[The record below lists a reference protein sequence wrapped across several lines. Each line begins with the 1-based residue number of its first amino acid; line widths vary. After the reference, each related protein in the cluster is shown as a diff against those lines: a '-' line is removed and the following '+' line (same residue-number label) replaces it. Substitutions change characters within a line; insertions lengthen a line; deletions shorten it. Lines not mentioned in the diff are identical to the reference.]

1 MNDLRE
7 VCKILAP
14 KMKQKIISRILARYE
29 MLKDKVTKQGKPYNT
44 KYLDELLQ
52 LAQTVKMVPLIE
64 NTILRLRETSKNEPT
79 SIHQFVGSTV
89 PKELE
94 WCVAE
99 KRLARLGQW
108 ATMFLDSL
116 MDFHII
122 EKSNVRIEAKVK
134 NGNELRFMDGYYL
147 NRQALVQDY
156 DCEGIT
162 QPNKKPRLTHRV
174 LGTIWAK
181 DGNELDHNDTILNII
196 NSTPLTF
203 NQDVMEKLG
212 YEFSLSEPDKKDKK
226 DWDSV
231 KFPVYEDWVEAREKA
246 HKAYIS
252 KLPEYIKGESG
263 VVYNTYAPDSRGRLY
278 PTNDTG
284 NFVGIK
290 YIRAVIQSAEPDK
303 IELE

>member
-7 VCKILAP
+7 VCKVLAP
-14 KMKQKIISRILARYE
+14 KIRTKIISRIMARYE
-29 MLKDKVTKQGKPYNT
+29 MLKGKVTKQGKPYST
-44 KYLDELLQ
+44 QYLDELLQ

-64 NTILRLRETSKNEPT
+64 NTILRLRETSKDEPT

-94 WCVAE
+94 CCIAE
-99 KRLARLGQW
+99 RRLARLGQW

-122 EKSNVRIEAKVK
+122 EKSDIKIEAKAK
-134 NGNELRFMDGYYL
+134 NGNEPRLMDGYYL

-162 QPNKKPRLTHRV
+162 QPNKKPRMTHRV
-174 LGTIWAK
+174 LGTICAK
-181 DGNELDHNDTILNII
+181 NCNELDHNDIALELLN
-196 NSTPLTF
+196 NTPLTF
-203 NQDVMEKLG
+203 NQDVMKKLK
-212 YEFSLSEPDKKDKK
+212 YEFKLSEPDKD
-226 DWDSV
+226 DWDSA

-252 KLPEYIKGESG
+252 KLPEYIKGEESG

>member
-1 MNDLRE
+1 MNDLKQ
-7 VCKILAP
+7 VCKVLAP
-14 KMKQKIISRILARYE
+14 KVKAKIITRIMARYE
-29 MLKDKVTKQGKPYNT
+29 VLKGKVTKQGKPYNT
-44 KYLDELLQ
+44 QYLNELLQ
-52 LAQTVKMVPLIE
+52 LAHTVNLIPLIE
-64 NTILRLRETSKNEPT
+64 NTILRLRETSKEEPT
-79 SIHQFVGSTV
+79 SIHTFVGSTV

-94 WCVAE
+94 YCTV
-99 KRLARLGQW
+99 KGRLARLGQW

-116 MDFHII
+116 VDFHII
-122 EKSNVRIEAKVK
+122 EKSNIKIEATK
-134 NGNELRFMDGYYL
+134 NGNEHRFMDGYYL
-147 NRQALVQDY
+147 NRQALVQGY

-162 QPNKKPRLTHRV
+162 QPNKKPKMSHRV

-181 DGNELDHNDTILNII
+181 DGNTLDHNDIALDLL

-212 YEFSLSEPDKKDKK
+212 YEFKLSEPDMD
-226 DWDSV
+226 DWDST
-231 KFPVYEDWVEAREKA
+231 KFPEYKDWVEAREKA

-252 KLPEYIKGESG
+252 KLPEYIKGEESG

>member
-1 MNDLRE
+1 MNDLKQ
-7 VCKILAP
+7 VCKVLAP
-14 KMKQKIISRILARYE
+14 KMKAKIISRIMARYE
-29 MLKDKVTKQGKPYNT
+29 ILKGKVTKQGKPYST
-44 KYLDELLQ
+44 VYLDELLQ
-52 LAQTVKMVPLIE
+52 LAQTVKLSPLIE
-64 NTILRLRETSKNEPT
+64 NTILRLRETSKEKPT

-94 WCVAE
+94 YCVTE

-108 ATMFLDSL
+108 ATMFLDA
-116 MDFHII
+116 MADFNII
-122 EKSNVRIEAKVK
+122 KKSDVKIEAKAK
-134 NGNELRFMDGYYL
+134 NSNSNEPRLMDGYYL
-147 NRQALVQDY
+147 NRQALVQGY

-162 QPNKKPRLTHRV
+162 QPNKKPKMSHRV

-181 DGNELDHNDTILNII
+181 DGNTLDHNDIALNLL
-196 NSTPLTF
+196 NNTPLTF
-203 NQDVMEKLG
+203 NQDVMERLG
-212 YEFSLSEPDKKDKK
+212 YEFKLSEPDKD

-263 VVYNTYAPDSRGRLY
+263 VVYNTYAPESRGRLY

-284 NFVGIK
+284 NFVGSK
-290 YIRAVIQSAEPDK
+290 YVRAVIQSAEPDK

>member
-7 VCKILAP
+7 VCRIIAP
-14 KMKQKIISRILARYE
+14 KIRAKIISRITARYE
-29 MLKDKVTKQGKPYNT
+29 ILKNKVTKQGKPYNT
-44 KYLDELLQ
+44 NYLNELLQ
-52 LAQTVKMVPLIE
+52 LAQIVKLVPLIE
-64 NTILRLRETSKNEPT
+64 NTILRLRETTEKEPA

-94 WCVAE
+94 WCITE
-99 KRLARLGQW
+99 KKLARLGQW
-108 ATMFLDSL
+108 ATMFLDAL
-116 MDFHII
+116 RDFHII
-122 EKSNVRIEAKVK
+122 EKSNVKIEAKNS
-134 NGNELRFMDGYYL
+134 NGKFMDGYYL

-162 QPNKKPRLTHRV
+162 QPNKKPSHTHRV

-181 DGNELDHNDTILNII
+181 NGNELDHNDIALSLI

-203 NQDVMEKLG
+203 NQDVMQKLG
-212 YEFSLSEPDKKDKK
+212 YEFKLSEPDMD

-231 KFPVYEDWVEAREKA
+231 KFPEYKDWVEAREKA

-252 KLPEYIKGESG
+252 KLPEYIREESG

>member
-7 VCKILAP
+7 VCKVLAP
-14 KMKQKIISRILARYE
+14 KIKAKIISRIMARYE
-29 MLKDKVTKQGKPYNT
+29 MIKNKVTKQGKPYST

-52 LAQTVKMVPLIE
+52 LAQIVKLEPLIE
-64 NTILRLRETSKNEPT
+64 NTILRLRETSKEEPT

-94 WCVAE
+94 WCVEE

-108 ATMFLDSL
+108 ATIFLDTL
-116 MDFHII
+116 KDFHII
-122 EKSNVRIEAKVK
+122 EKSNVKIEAKAK
-134 NGNELRFMDGYYL
+134 NGNEPRLMDGYYL

-162 QPNKKPRLTHRV
+162 QPNKKPRMTHRV

-181 DGNELDHNDTILNII
+181 NGNELDHNDIALSLI

-212 YEFSLSEPDKKDKK
+212 YEFKLSEPDMD
-226 DWDSV
+226 DWDST
-231 KFPVYEDWVEAREKA
+231 KFPEYKDWVEAREKA

-252 KLPEYIKGESG
+252 KLPEYIREESG

>member
-1 MNDLRE
+1 MNDLKE
-7 VCKILAP
+7 VCKIITP
-14 KMKQKIISRILARYE
+14 KIKQKIISRIMARYE
-29 MLKDKVTKQGKPYNT
+29 ILKGKVTKQGKPYST
-44 KYLDELLQ
+44 QYLDELLQ
-52 LAQTVKMVPLIE
+52 LAQTVKLSPLIE
-64 NTILRLRETSKNEPT
+64 NIILRLRETTKEKPT

-94 WCVAE
+94 YCTV
-99 KRLARLGQW
+99 KGRLARLGQW
-108 ATMFLDSL
+108 ATMLLDTL
-116 MDFHII
+116 IDFHII
-122 EKSNVRIEAKVK
+122 EKSNVKIEAK
-134 NGNELRFMDGYYL
+134 NSNNEPRLMDGYYL
-147 NRQALVQDY
+147 NRQALVRDY

-162 QPNKKPRLTHRV
+162 QPNKKPKLTHRV

-181 DGNELDHNDTILNII
+181 NGNELDHNDIALNLL
-196 NSTPLTF
+196 NNTPLTF

-212 YEFSLSEPDKKDKK
+212 YEFKLSEPDKD
-226 DWDSV
+226 DWDSA

-252 KLPEYIKGESG
+252 KLPEYIREESG

>member
-1 MNDLRE
+1 MNDLKQ

-14 KMKQKIISRILARYE
+14 KIKTKIISRITARYE
-29 MLKDKVTKQGKPYNT
+29 VLKGKVTKQGKPYNT
-44 KYLDELLQ
+44 QYLNELLQ
-52 LAQTVKMVPLIE
+52 LAQIVKLEPLIE
-64 NTILRLRETSKNEPT
+64 NTILRLRETTKEEPT

-94 WCVAE
+94 YCVAE

-108 ATMFLDSL
+108 ATVFLDAL
-116 MDFHII
+116 VDFHII
-122 EKSNVRIEAKVK
+122 EKSDVKIEATK
-134 NGNELRFMDGYYL
+134 NGNGNQRFMDGYYL
-147 NRQALVQDY
+147 NRQALVQGY

-162 QPNKKPRLTHRV
+162 QPNKKPRMSHRV

-181 DGNELDHNDTILNII
+181 NGNELDHNDIALDLL

-212 YEFSLSEPDKKDKK
+212 YEFKLSEPDMD
-226 DWDSV
+226 DWDSA
-231 KFPVYEDWVEAREKA
+231 KFPEYKDWVEAREKA

-252 KLPEYIKGESG
+252 KLPEYIREESG

>member
-7 VCKILAP
+7 VCKVLAP
-14 KMKQKIISRILARYE
+14 KIKEKIISRIMARYE
-29 MLKDKVTKQGKPYNT
+29 VLKGKVTKQGKPYST
-44 KYLDELLQ
+44 QYLVELIVI
-52 LAQTVKMVPLIE
+52 AQTVKMVPLIE
-64 NTILRLRETSKNEPT
+64 NTILRLRETSKDEPT

-108 ATMFLDSL
+108 ATIFLDAL

-122 EKSNVRIEAKVK
+122 EKSNIKIEAKAK
-134 NGNELRFMDGYYL
+134 NGSEPRFMDGYYL
-147 NRQALVQDY
+147 NRQALIQNY

-174 LGTIWAK
+174 LGTIWAR
-181 DGNELDHNDTILNII
+181 DGNELDHNDIALNLV
-196 NSTPLTF
+196 NGTPLTF
-203 NQDVMEKLG
+203 NQDVMEKLN
-212 YEFSLSEPDKKDKK
+212 YEFSLSEPDKKD
-226 DWDSV
+226 WDSM

-246 HKAYIS
+246 HNAYIS
-252 KLPEYIKGESG
+252 KLPEYIREESG
-263 VVYNTYAPDSRGRLY
+263 IVYNTYAPDSRGRLY

>member
-1 MNDLRE
+1 MNDLKE

-14 KMKQKIISRILARYE
+14 KIKTKIISRIMARYE
-29 MLKDKVTKQGKPYNT
+29 VLKGKVTKQGKPYST
-44 KYLDELLQ
+44 QYLDELLQ
-52 LAQTVKMVPLIE
+52 LAQTVKLSPLIE
-64 NTILRLRETSKNEPT
+64 NCILRLRETSKEKPT

-94 WCVAE
+94 YCTV
-99 KRLARLGQW
+99 KGRLARLGQW
-108 ATMFLDSL
+108 ATIFLDA
-116 MDFHII
+116 MADFNII
-122 EKSNVRIEAKVK
+122 KKSDIKIEAKAK
-134 NGNELRFMDGYYL
+134 NSNNEPRLMDGYYL

-181 DGNELDHNDTILNII
+181 DGNELDHNDIALNLI

-203 NQDVMEKLG
+203 NQDVMEKLN
-212 YEFSLSEPDKKDKK
+212 YEFSLSEPDKK

-252 KLPEYIKGESG
+252 KLPEYIKEESG

>member
-7 VCKILAP
+7 VCKVLAP
-14 KMKQKIISRILARYE
+14 KIKEKIISRIMARYE
-29 MLKDKVTKQGKPYNT
+29 VLKGKVTKQGKPYST
-44 KYLDELLQ
+44 QYLVELIVI
-52 LAQTVKMVPLIE
+52 AQTVKMVPLIE
-64 NTILRLRETSKNEPT
+64 NTILRLRETSKDEPT

-108 ATMFLDSL
+108 ATIFLDAL

-122 EKSNVRIEAKVK
+122 EKSNIKIEAKAK
-134 NGNELRFMDGYYL
+134 GSEPRFMDGYYL
-147 NRQALVQDY
+147 NRQALIQNY

-174 LGTIWAK
+174 LGTIWAR
-181 DGNELDHNDTILNII
+181 DGNELDHNDIALNLV
-196 NSTPLTF
+196 NGTPLTF
-203 NQDVMEKLG
+203 NQDVLEKLN
-212 YEFSLSEPDKKDKK
+212 YEFSLSEPDKK

-246 HKAYIS
+246 HNAYIS
-252 KLPEYIKGESG
+252 KLPEYIREESG
-263 VVYNTYAPDSRGRLY
+263 IVYNTYAPDSRGRLY

>member
-1 MNDLRE
+1 MNDLKQ
-7 VCKILAP
+7 VCKVLAP
-14 KMKQKIISRILARYE
+14 KVKAKIVTRIMARYE
-29 MLKDKVTKQGKPYNT
+29 MLKGKVTKQGKPYST
-44 KYLDELLQ
+44 QYLDELLQ
-52 LAQTVKMVPLIE
+52 LAQTVKLSPLIE
-64 NTILRLRETSKNEPT
+64 NIILRLRETTKEKPT

-94 WCVAE
+94 YCTV
-99 KRLARLGQW
+99 KGRLARLGQW
-108 ATMFLDSL
+108 ATMLLDTL
-116 MDFHII
+116 IDFHII
-122 EKSNVRIEAKVK
+122 EKSNVKIEAK
-134 NGNELRFMDGYYL
+134 NSNSNEPRLMDGYYL
-147 NRQALVQDY
+147 NRQALVRDY

-162 QPNKKPRLTHRV
+162 QPNKKPKLTHRV

-181 DGNELDHNDTILNII
+181 NGNELDHNDIALNLL
-196 NSTPLTF
+196 NNTPLTF

-212 YEFSLSEPDKKDKK
+212 YEFKLSEPDKD
-226 DWDSV
+226 DWDSA
-231 KFPVYEDWVEAREKA
+231 KFPEYKDWVEAREKA

-290 YIRAVIQSAEPDK
+290 YVRAVIQSAEPDK

>member
-1 MNDLRE
+1 MNDLKQ
-7 VCKILAP
+7 VCKVLAP
-14 KMKQKIISRILARYE
+14 KVKAKIVTRIMARYE
-29 MLKDKVTKQGKPYNT
+29 MLKGKVTKQGKPYST
-44 KYLDELLQ
+44 QYLDELLQ
-52 LAQTVKMVPLIE
+52 LAQTVKLSPLIE
-64 NTILRLRETSKNEPT
+64 NIILRLRETTKEKPT

-94 WCVAE
+94 YCTV
-99 KRLARLGQW
+99 KGRLARLGQW
-108 ATMFLDSL
+108 ATMLLDSL

-122 EKSNVRIEAKVK
+122 EKSDIKIEAKDK
-134 NGNELRFMDGYYL
+134 NSNNEPRLMDGYYL
-147 NRQALVQDY
+147 NRQALVRDY

-162 QPNKKPRLTHRV
+162 QPNKKPKLTHRV

-181 DGNELDHNDTILNII
+181 NGNELDHNDIALNLL
-196 NSTPLTF
+196 NNTPLTF

-212 YEFSLSEPDKKDKK
+212 YEFKLSEPDKD
-226 DWDSV
+226 DWDSA

-252 KLPEYIKGESG
+252 KLPEYIREESG

>member
-1 MNDLRE
+1 MNDLKE
-7 VCKILAP
+7 VCKVLAP
-14 KMKQKIISRILARYE
+14 KFKAKIVSRIMARYE
-29 MLKDKVTKQGKPYNT
+29 VLKGKVTKQGKPYST
-44 KYLDELLQ
+44 QYLSELLQ
-52 LAQTVKMVPLIE
+52 LAQIVKITPLIE
-64 NTILRLRETSKNEPT
+64 NTILRLRETSKEKPA
-79 SIHQFVGSTV
+79 SIHQFIGSTV

-94 WCVAE
+94 YCVSE
-99 KRLARLGQW
+99 RRLARLGQW
-108 ATMFLDSL
+108 ATVFLDSL

-122 EKSNVRIEAKVK
+122 EKSNIKIEAK
-134 NGNELRFMDGYYL
+134 NGNGKFMDGYYL
-147 NRQALVQDY
+147 NRQALIQDY

-162 QPNKKPRLTHRV
+162 QPNKKPKSTHRV

-181 DGNELDHNDTILNII
+181 NGNELDHNDIALNLL
-196 NSTPLTF
+196 NNTPLTF

-212 YEFSLSEPDKKDKK
+212 YEFKLSEPNKD
-226 DWDSV
+226 DWDSA

-252 KLPEYIKGESG
+252 KLPEYIKGEESG

>member
-1 MNDLRE
+1 MNDLKE

-14 KMKQKIISRILARYE
+14 KIKTKIISRILARYE
-29 MLKDKVTKQGKPYNT
+29 MLKGKVTKQGKPYST

-52 LAQTVKMVPLIE
+52 LAQIVRLEPLIE
-64 NTILRLRETSKNEPT
+64 NTILRLRETSKEKPA

-89 PKELE
+89 PKELG
-94 WCVAE
+94 WCIAD

-108 ATMFLDSL
+108 ATVFLDTL
-116 MDFHII
+116 MDFNMIK
-122 EKSNVRIEAKVK
+122 KSDIKIEAKAK
-134 NGNELRFMDGYYL
+134 NSNEPRFMDGYYL
-147 NRQALVQDY
+147 NRKALVQDY

-162 QPNKKPRLTHRV
+162 QPNKKPRMSHRV
-174 LGTIWAK
+174 LGTVWAR
-181 DGNELDHNDTILNII
+181 DGNELDHNDIVINILN
-196 NSTPLTF
+196 NTPLTF

-212 YEFSLSEPDKKDKK
+212 YEFKLSEPDKD
-226 DWDSV
+226 DWDST
-231 KFPVYEDWVEAREKA
+231 KFPVYEEWVEAREKA

-252 KLPEYIKGESG
+252 KLPEYIRKESG

-284 NFVGIK
+284 NFVGIR

>member
-1 MNDLRE
+1 MNDLKE

-14 KMKQKIISRILARYE
+14 KIKQKIVSRILARYE
-29 MLKDKVTKQGKPYNT
+29 VLKGKVTKQGKPYNT
-44 KYLDELLQ
+44 QYLDELLQ
-52 LAQTVKMVPLIE
+52 LAQIVKLEPLIE
-64 NTILRLRETSKNEPT
+64 NTILRLRETSKSEPT

-94 WCVAE
+94 WCISS

-108 ATMFLDSL
+108 ATMFLDTL
-116 MDFHII
+116 VVDFHII
-122 EKSNVRIEAKVK
+122 KKSDVKIEAN
-134 NGNELRFMDGYYL
+134 NGLFMDGYYL
-147 NRQALVQDY
+147 NRQALIQNY
-156 DCEGIT
+156 GCEGIT

-174 LGTIWAK
+174 LGTIWAR
-181 DGNELDHNDTILNII
+181 DGNELDHNDIALELLN
-196 NSTPLTF
+196 NTPLTF

-212 YEFSLSEPDKKDKK
+212 YEFNLSEPDKK

-252 KLPEYIKGESG
+252 KLPEYIKKESG

-290 YIRAVIQSAEPDK
+290 YVRAVIQSAEPDK

>member
-1 MNDLRE
+1 MNDLKE
-7 VCKILAP
+7 VCKVLAP
-14 KMKQKIISRILARYE
+14 KVKAKIISRILARYE
-29 MLKDKVTKQGKPYNT
+29 ALKGKVTKQGKPYNLT
-44 KYLDELLQ
+44 YLNELLQ
-52 LAQTVKMVPLIE
+52 LAQIVKLETLIE

-94 WCVAE
+94 YCTA
-99 KRLARLGQW
+99 KGRLARLGQW
-108 ATMFLDSL
+108 ATMFLDTL
-116 MDFHII
+116 MDFNII
-122 EKSNVRIEAKVK
+122 KKSDVKIEAKNG
-134 NGNELRFMDGYYL
+134 NGNEPRLMDGYYL
-147 NRQALVQDY
+147 NRQALIKNY

-181 DGNELDHNDTILNII
+181 NGNELDHNDIALNLL
-196 NSTPLTF
+196 NNTPLTF

-212 YEFSLSEPDKKDKK
+212 YEFNLSEPDKKD
-226 DWDSV
+226 WDSA

-252 KLPEYIKGESG
+252 KLPEYIREESG

-290 YIRAVIQSAEPDK
+290 YVRAVIQSAEPDK

>member
-1 MNDLRE
+1 MNDLKQ
-7 VCKILAP
+7 VCKVLAP
-14 KMKQKIISRILARYE
+14 KVKAKIISRIMARYE
-29 MLKDKVTKQGKPYNT
+29 ILKGKVTKQGKPYST
-44 KYLDELLQ
+44 VYLDELLQ
-52 LAQTVKMVPLIE
+52 LAQIVKLSPLIE

-94 WCVAE
+94 YCVAE

-108 ATMFLDSL
+108 ATMFLDAM
-116 MDFHII
+116 MDFNII
-122 EKSNVRIEAKVK
+122 KKSDVKIEAK
-134 NGNELRFMDGYYL
+134 NSNEPRLMDGYYL
-147 NRQALVQDY
+147 NRQALVQGY

-162 QPNKKPRLTHRV
+162 QPNKKPILTHRV
-174 LGTIWAK
+174 LGSIWSK
-181 DGNELDHNDTILNII
+181 DGNELDHNDIALNLV
-196 NSTPLTF
+196 NGTPLTF

-212 YEFSLSEPDKKDKK
+212 YEFKLSEPDKK

-290 YIRAVIQSAEPDK
+290 YVRAVIQSAEPDK